1 MIIPRSKLFIGGDRL
16 DGLADAVGAGPD
28 ALSFDL
34 EDAVAEAGKASAR
47 MAVANTLRAS
57 RLVPQ
62 VWVRINAVVSGHTIA
77 DILSLTGAHVDV
89 VNLPKVEA
97 PADIMLVEQLLR
109 HIEQSSGS
117 ARPIRIVPTIESARG
132 LRNALSIALASPRVL
147 AVQLGGGDFS
157 LSTGMARQG
166 AGMDMVRA
174 ALCLAAAEAGIG
186 ALDSTPHGLDDL
198 LAFEAD
204 ALHARAL
211 GFRGK
216 SCMHNAQVA
225 LANKVFGVVPQTA
238 ALQVPETN
246 PLNRSQL

>member
-1 MIIPRSKLFIGGDRL
+1 MTAPRSKLFIPGDRL
-16 DGLADAVGAGPD
+16 DALADAVGAGPD

-34 EDAVAEAGKASAR
+34 EDAIAETGKASAR
-47 MAVANTLRAS
+47 QAVAATLRAT
-57 RLVPQ
+57 RLAPQ
-62 VWVRINAVVSGHTIA
+62 VWVRINAVGSGHTVA
-77 DILSLTGAHVDV
+77 DILSLAGAHVDV

-147 AVQLGGGDFS
+147 ALQLGGGDLS

-174 ALCLAAAEAGIG
+174 ALCLAAAEAE
-186 ALDSTPHGLDDL
+186 HGR
-198 LAFEAD
+198 
-204 ALHARAL
+204 ARQYATRPGRPP
-211 GFRGK
+211 GFRGR
-216 SCMHNAQVA
+216 CTARARARLPGQELHAQRA
-225 LANKVFGVVPQTA
+225 GRRGEQGFRCCPPDSGIAGP
-238 ALQVPETN
+238 
-246 PLNRSQL
+246 